1 MHALSTA
8 SQTRTFLMLT
18 PMFYVQI
25 LLRPQ
30 IAQTTTEMKRYL
42 DYTNSRIVLKPENWV
57 YS

>member
-57 YS
+57 